1 MTATPAI
8 AVENLT
14 VTFSSG
20 LRRIAAVQEVSFE
33 VARGETFGIVGE
45 SGSGKSTVLK
55 AVAGLA
61 PASNGGVRIEGRP
74 MSARRSKSERRLLQY
89 VFQDPYGSLHPRQSI
104 DRILR
109 EPLEIHGLP
118 DRETTILSA
127 LADVGLDPR
136 HRFRY
141 PHQLSGGQR
150 QRVAIARALILKP
163 ALVILDEPTSSLDRS
178 VQRDILALLRALQD
192 AHGLTYLFITHDLA
206 VVRAMA
212 DEILVMRDGKV
223 VERGLTEAIFE
234 RPKDEYTRSLIR
246 AADLHGPGA

>member
-1 MTATPAI
+1 MTAAPAI

-20 LRRIAAVQEVSFE
+20 LRRIVAVQEVSFE

-55 AVAGLA
+55 AIAGLA

-118 DRETTILSA
+118 DRETTILAA
-127 LADVGLDPR
+127 LANVGLDPR
-136 HRFRY
+136 HR
-141 PHQLSGGQR
+141 GAG
-150 QRVAIARALILKP
+150 
-163 ALVILDEPTSSLDRS
+163 
-178 VQRDILALLRALQD
+178 
-192 AHGLTYLFITHDLA
+192 
-206 VVRAMA
+206 
-212 DEILVMRDGKV
+212 
-223 VERGLTEAIFE
+223 
-234 RPKDEYTRSLIR
+234 RPDFPGRPDR
-246 AADLHGPGA
+246 AADFRFEHPGEQRIHVH